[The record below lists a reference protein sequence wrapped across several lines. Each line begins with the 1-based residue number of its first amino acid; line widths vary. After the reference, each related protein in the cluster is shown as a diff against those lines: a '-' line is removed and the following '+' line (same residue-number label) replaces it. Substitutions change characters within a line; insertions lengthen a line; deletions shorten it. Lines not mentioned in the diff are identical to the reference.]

1 MTAAR
6 EAAVKFNAV
15 VVLKGS
21 RTIIASPGGK
31 LLVNRTGNAGMATGG
46 MGDVLSG
53 IIGALLGQG
62 LDALTAAALGVYF
75 HGLAG
80 DAAAADKGEMGLNAG
95 DIVDYLPHV
104 LADYEE
110 NLKGAETNVL

>member
-1 MTAAR
+1 MIAAPDGR
-6 EAAVKFNAV
+6 
-15 VVLKGS
+15 
-21 RTIIASPGGK
+21 
-31 LLVNRTGNAGMATGG
+31 LLVNCTGNAGMATGG

-62 LDALTAAALGVYF
+62 LDALSAAALGVYF

-80 DAAAADKGEMGLNAG
+80 DIAVHDTGEMGLTAA
-95 DIVDYLPHV
+95 DIVDYLPAV

-110 NLKGAETNVL
+110 KLKGAE